1 MVEIEQ
7 FWLPYDSGSM
17 THMQGGDWHMLT
29 VVLLKALSLEQLPAL
44 QEMFDSRAGA
54 KNLCKYMTEVGY
66 SIEEFWSLLDLLVE

>member
-1 MVEIEQ
+1 M
-7 FWLPYDSGSM
+7 M
-17 THMQGGDWHMLT
+17 HMQGGDWHMLT

-54 KNLCKYMTEVGY
+54 QNLSRYMTGIGY